1 MQLSQIMDKINEN
14 VFYLIKDYSSD
25 VSKFNA
31 IIKMVS
37 NLSHKKLTNINKLVE
52 ILGFSPP
59 VTYLDKIVY
68 PRGYR
73 VLSSLT
79 KLPKHLIE
87 NIIENFK
94 NLATI
99 KKLGIDELSEVEGIG
114 KVRARVIINGLNRI
128 SKHI

>member
-59 VTYLDKIVY
+59 TVYLGKIVY

-73 VLSSLT
+73 ILSSLT

-94 NLATI
+94 KLATI
-99 KKLGIDELSEVEGIG
+99 KKLSIDELSEVEGIG
-114 KVRARVIINGLNRI
+114 KVRARVIVNGLNRI

>member
-59 VTYLDKIVY
+59 TVYLGKIVY

-73 VLSSLT
+73 ILSSLT
-79 KLPKHLIE
+79 KLPKHLI
-87 NIIENFK
+87 
-94 NLATI
+94 
-99 KKLGIDELSEVEGIG
+99 
-114 KVRARVIINGLNRI
+114 
-128 SKHI
+128 